1 MIRSRKKKR
10 KTRRTKHRDADDD
23 DEFEELVQEEL
34 ATVPRPRLT
43 DLIPCKMVKGSVAMV
58 MAVPACALAA
68 RERLRERMRPKLEE
82 SDEEEEEGEWLF
94 QN

>member
-34 ATVPRPRLT
+34 ATVPRPHIT
-43 DLIPCKMVKGSVAMV
+43 DLIPCKLARGSVAMV
-58 MAVPACALAA
+58 MAVPGCAVAA
-68 RERLRERMRPKLEE
+68 RERLRERMRPKREE
-82 SDEEEEEGEWLF
+82 SDGEEEEGG
-94 QN
+94 